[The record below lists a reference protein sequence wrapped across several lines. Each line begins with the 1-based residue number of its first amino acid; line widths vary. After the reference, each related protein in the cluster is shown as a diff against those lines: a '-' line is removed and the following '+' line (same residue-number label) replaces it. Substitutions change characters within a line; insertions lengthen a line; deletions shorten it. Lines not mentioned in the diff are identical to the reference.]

1 MDSSSLKTYKVQQRE
16 KTELK
21 GIEKFNMTGVKIELD
36 KNSLLLMNEKY
47 IQLPIFLNSIT
58 FKTIG

>member
-21 GIEKFNMTGVKIELD
+21 GIEKFKMTGFNIELD
-36 KNSLLLMNEKY
+36 QNSLLMMNEKN
-47 IQLPIFLNSIT
+47 IQLAIL
-58 FKTIG
+58 